1 MIELIRDYF
10 TGIIYSSNP
19 DLKFDG
25 YVFETEKTGMS
36 GLENTYKLTIGAM
49 TTEKIDTGL
58 SSVVPVLVTIYAHS
72 TIDFVKFFDQ
82 TYNDAICIQASACN
96 VENILQDSYIKGVTS
111 SGITP
116 SAIDGDDNFM
126 KFDINFS
133 VSVYYIHTT

>member
-1 MIELIRDYF
+1 
-10 TGIIYSSNP
+10 
-19 DLKFDG
+19 
-25 YVFETEKTGMS
+25 
-36 GLENTYKLTIGAM
+36 
-49 TTEKIDTGL
+49 
-58 SSVVPVLVTIYAHS
+58 
-72 TIDFVKFFDQ
+72 VKFFDQ